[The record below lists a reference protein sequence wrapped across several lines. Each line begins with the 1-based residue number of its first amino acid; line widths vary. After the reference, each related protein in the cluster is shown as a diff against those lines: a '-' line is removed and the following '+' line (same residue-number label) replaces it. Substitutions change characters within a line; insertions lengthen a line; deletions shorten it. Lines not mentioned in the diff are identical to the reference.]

1 MIKTWTIDYKQ
12 KFGKT
17 SVPTTTA
24 IEGPN
29 TPEEAKLEFLKK
41 NPDAKG
47 VKVRAGTSHCE
58 TYEELVEWLR
68 CNQVAP
74 ARRRGRSR
82 SWSSTPASPR
92 NRGYALPAAATTSTT
107 GTTTWG
113 TPTFVPNATKSS
125 RRGDRSDCIGWTRTR
140 LDLTER
146 QSCLPIENRRWS
158 R

>member
-47 VKVRAGTSHCE
+47 VKARAGTSHCE

-68 CNQVAP
+68 SNQVAP
-74 ARRRGRSR
+74 REAQGAVQVMVLNAREPQEP
-82 SWSSTPASPR
+82 WLCPAGC
-92 NRGYALPAAATTSTT
+92 GYDLNNGHDHVGNAYLCPQCHEVFQT
-107 GTTTWG
+107 G
-113 TPTFVPNATKSS
+113 
-125 RRGDRSDCIGWTRTR
+125 
-140 LDLTER
+140 
-146 QSCLPIENRRWS
+146 
-158 R
+158 